1 MIDEKGG
8 GHKISQAELK
18 KRIHIIN
25 PNFPMSELGTLTNNK
40 TELKAKELYEM
51 LKDNELENFDP
62 LEEAFKLLDPEGK
75 GELNIGRLKSLF
87 KALGYGDIQKKDTEI
102 LIECLDV
109 DKDGKITIDDFKE
122 IFKFM
127 EEKER
132 EEREAEEKQEEED

>member
-8 GHKISQAELK
+8 GLKISQSELK

-40 TELKAKELYEM
+40 TELKATELYDM

-62 LEEAFKLLDPEGK
+62 LEEAFKLLDPDGK
-75 GELNIGRLKSLF
+75 GELDIVRLKQLF
-87 KALGYGDIQKKDTEI
+87 KALGYGEIEKKDTQI

-109 DKDGKITIDDFKE
+109 DGDKKITLSDFKA
-122 IFKFM
+122 IFKIM
-127 EEKER
+127 KEKEL
-132 EEREAEEKQEEED
+132 EEDA